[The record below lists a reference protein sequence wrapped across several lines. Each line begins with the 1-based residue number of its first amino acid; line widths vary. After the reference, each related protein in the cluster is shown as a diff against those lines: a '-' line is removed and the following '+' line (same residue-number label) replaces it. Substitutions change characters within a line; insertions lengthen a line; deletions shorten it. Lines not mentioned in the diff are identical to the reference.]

1 MKAEPPMNVLFLCT
15 GNSCRSI
22 LAEALFNHLAPA
34 GMRAMSAGSNPAGK
48 VHPRSLALLER
59 EGISIKGYH
68 SKSWDEISLKP
79 DLLVTVCNTAAGE
92 ACPAFLGNVERI
104 HWDIEDPAKAT
115 GTDEEIDAAFFAV
128 FLILRNRIENLLSQ
142 NAHT

>member
-1 MKAEPPMNVLFLCT
+1 MNVLFLCT

-22 LAEALFNHLAPA
+22 LAEALFNHLAPS
-34 GMRAMSAGSNPAGK
+34 GMRAMSAGSNPTGR
-48 VHPRSLALLER
+48 VHPLTLALLER

-79 DLLVTVCNTAAGE
+79 DLLVTVCNNAAGE

-142 NAHT
+142 NAHI

>member
-34 GMRAMSAGSNPAGK
+34 GMRAMSAGSNPTGR
-48 VHPRSLALLER
+48 VHPLTLALLER

-79 DLLVTVCNTAAGE
+79 DLLVTVCNNAAGE

-142 NAHT
+142 NAHI

>member
-22 LAEALFNHLAPA
+22 LAEALFNHLAPS
-34 GMRAMSAGSNPAGK
+34 GMRAMSAGSNPTGR
-48 VHPRSLALLER
+48 VHPLTLALLER

-79 DLLVTVCNTAAGE
+79 DLLVTVCNNAAGE
-92 ACPAFLGNVERI
+92 ACPAFLGDVERI
-104 HWDIEDPAKAT
+104 HWEIDDPAKAT

>member
-1 MKAEPPMNVLFLCT
+1 MNVLFLCT

-22 LAEALFNHLAPA
+22 LAEALFNHLAPS
-34 GMRAMSAGSNPAGK
+34 GMRAMSAGSNPTGR
-48 VHPRSLALLER
+48 VHPLTLALLER

-79 DLLVTVCNTAAGE
+79 DLLVTVCNNAAGE

>member
-22 LAEALFNHLAPA
+22 LAEALFNHLAPS
-34 GMRAMSAGSNPAGK
+34 GMRAMSAGSNPTGR
-48 VHPRSLALLER
+48 VHPLTLALLER

-79 DLLVTVCNTAAGE
+79 DLLVTVCNNAAGE

-142 NAHT
+142 NAHI

>member
-22 LAEALFNHLAPA
+22 LAEALFNHLAPS
-34 GMRAMSAGSNPAGK
+34 GMRAMSAGSNPTGR
-48 VHPRSLALLER
+48 VHPLTLALLER

-79 DLLVTVCNTAAGE
+79 DLLVTVCNNAAGE
-92 ACPAFLGNVERI
+92 ACPAFLGDVERI
-104 HWDIEDPAKAT
+104 HWEIDDPAKAT

-142 NAHT
+142 NAHI

>member
-1 MKAEPPMNVLFLCT
+1 MNVLFLCT

-22 LAEALFNHLAPA
+22 LAEALFNHLAPS
-34 GMRAMSAGSNPAGK
+34 GMRAMSAGSNPTGR
-48 VHPRSLALLER
+48 VHPLTLALLER

-79 DLLVTVCNTAAGE
+79 DLLVTVCNNAAGE
-92 ACPAFLGNVERI
+92 ACPAFLGDVERI
-104 HWDIEDPAKAT
+104 HWEIDDPAKAT